1 MRSCYITYCTISNE
15 NENENEATMYT
26 TVLTYST
33 STYLHLPYSTLTLP
47 LKYIKSNVMSY
58 DKMNEWMSIF

>member
-33 STYLHLPYSTLTLP
+33 STYLHLPYSSLTLP
-47 LKYIKSNVMSY
+47 LKYA
-58 DKMNEWMSIF
+58 W